1 MIEEDVTIV
10 ESHDLGFAVIE
21 VRSDGIMTSR
31 HPDVDTVNIDQLT
44 AMVELMEK
52 LANGTPRLFYADNT
66 NLKSL
71 GYPERE
77 YIGNNLHR
85 FAKASGVKENSAVVR
100 FIGHTINHM
109 FPPRIPM
116 KMFGSMDECVA
127 WLKSL

>member
-1 MIEEDVTIV
+1 MSDEVTII

-21 VRSDGIMTSR
+21 VRSDGIMTSS
-31 HPDVDTVNIDQLT
+31 HPDMETLDLNHLST
-44 AMVELMEK
+44 MVELLEK
-52 LANGTPRLFYADNT
+52 LASGTPRLFYADNS

-85 FAKASGVKENSAVVR
+85 FAKASAVKENSSVIR

-109 FPPRIPM
+109 FPPKVPM
-116 KMFGSMDECVA
+116 KMFNTKEECIT
-127 WLKSL
+127 WLKDQ